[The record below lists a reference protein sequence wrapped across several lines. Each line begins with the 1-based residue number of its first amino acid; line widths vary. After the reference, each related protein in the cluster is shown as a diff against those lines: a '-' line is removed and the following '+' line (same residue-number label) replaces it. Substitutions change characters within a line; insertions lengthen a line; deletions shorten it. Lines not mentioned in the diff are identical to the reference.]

1 MNWIEV
7 TDQTRL
13 PYDKKILIK
22 DMNGF
27 IGVGYW
33 DCYDWVLD
41 DMYNDERVTCFAKIV
56 QYIIID

>member
-1 MNWIEV
+1 MNWIKV
-7 TDQTRL
+7 TDPKQL

-33 DCYDWVLD
+33 DSYDWVLD
-41 DMYNDERVTCFAKIV
+41 NMYDDEKSTTFAKIV
-56 QYIIID
+56 MYCELD